1 VKNTSQNKYNEEFKK
16 MVVELYRSGRPVK
29 ELSSEYGVS
38 EVTLYKWIKKY
49 SPITK
54 IDEEEFTPEDLKQM
68 KKEMLRLKE
77 ENEILK
83 KAMAIFARK

>member
-29 ELSSEYGVS
+29 ELCSEYGVS
-38 EVTLYKWIKKY
+38 EVSIYKWTKKY

-54 IDEEEFTPEDLKQM
+54 IDEVEFTPEDLKQM
-68 KKEMLRLKE
+68 QKEMLRLKE

-83 KAMAIFARK
+83 EAMAIFARK